1 MKASKSFV
9 PAAWAAVFAGIFF
22 LALAWGRWGTGQEKP
37 AAKPAPPDVGKWT
50 AETHDRTNFPL
61 VGHHRTVSCAECHVK
76 GVFEGTASVCESCH
90 WDRRQDDRYRLKLG
104 SHCEDCHT
112 PTAWKNVPP
121 NKWDHLFVSGFHLEG
136 VHKTLDCAECHG
148 EDFKKVFPACV
159 SCHEEDYRNAKE
171 PDHVSAGFPTDC
183 VACHTNQR
191 SWQGARVGHADF
203 ALKGRHLAAACSE
216 CHPGGQY
223 KGTSSDCVAC
233 HLNDYNSTTDPN
245 HKAAGFPTD
254 CVVCHGD
261 AVKTWDDAGFDH
273 NQSFALKGAHTSLS
287 CSECHPGGQYKG
299 TSSDCVA
306 CHLNDYNSTTD
317 PDHRAAKF
325 STDCVACHGDAA
337 KTWEGASLDH
347 NQSFALKGAHTSLA
361 CSGCHLGGQY
371 KGTPSDCVACH
382 LEDYNS
388 TKDPDHRAAKFPTD
402 CVACHGDAAKT
413 WEGASLNHN
422 QFFAL
427 KGAHTSLACSDC
439 HSKGYDLPKDCYGCH
454 AADYNATTDP
464 NHRASGFPTTCE
476 NCHYPAHKAW
486 SQAVFQHDFP
496 IKSGKHGGFS
506 CTECHLTSNFR
517 EFSCTDCHTH
527 NKATVDSHHHEVSGY
542 SYNSASCY
550 ACHPKG
556 IAED

>member
-1 MKASKSFV
+1 MKVSKRFG
-9 PAAWAAVFAGIFF
+9 PAAGAAVFAGIFF

-37 AAKPAPPDVGKWT
+37 AAKPTPDVGKWT

-76 GVFEGTASVCESCH
+76 GVFEGTPSVCESCH

-121 NKWDHLFVSGFHLEG
+121 NKWDHLSVSGFHLEG
-136 VHKTLDCAECHG
+136 VHRTLDCAECHG

-159 SCHEEDYRNAKE
+159 SCHEEDYRGAKD

-191 SWQGARVGHADF
+191 SWQGAVAGHANF

-223 KGTSSDCVAC
+223 KGTPSDCVAC
-233 HLNDYNSTTDPN
+233 HLKDYNSTTDPN

-254 CVVCHGD
+254 CV
-261 AVKTWDDAGFDH
+261 
-273 NQSFALKGAHTSLS
+273 
-287 CSECHPGGQYKG
+287 
-299 TSSDCVA
+299 
-306 CHLNDYNSTTD
+306 
-317 PDHRAAKF
+317 
-325 STDCVACHGDAA
+325 ACHGDATQ
-337 KTWEGASLDH
+337 TWGSASFNH
-347 NQSFALKGAHTSLA
+347 NQFFALKGAHTSLA
-361 CSGCHLGGQY
+361 CSECHLGGQY

-382 LEDYNS
+382 LKDYNS
-388 TKDPDHRAAKFPTD
+388 TTDPNHKAAGFSTD
-402 CVACHGDAAKT
+402 CVVCHGDAAKT
-413 WEGASLNHN
+413 WEGASFNHN

-427 KGAHTSLACSDC
+427 QGAHATLICSDC
-439 HSKGYDLPKDCYGCH
+439 HSKGYDLPKDCFGCH
-454 AADYNATTDP
+454 AADYNAATDP
-464 NHRASGFPTTCE
+464 NHKVSGFPTTCE
-476 NCHYPAHKAW
+476 SCHYPTHKAW

-496 IKSGKHGGFS
+496 IKSGKHAGIS
-506 CTECHLTSNFR
+506 CADCHLTSNFR

-527 NKATVDSHHHEVSGY
+527 DKATVDSHHREVSGY

-550 ACHPKG
+550 VCHPKG
-556 IAED
+556 IAGD